1 MRCKTAQ
8 VRRIRFKFMNSQ
20 NFDLSTVNFSKTD
33 GLAAAIIQDATTRQV
48 LMLGYMNADALDKTL
63 AEGVVTFFSRSKN
76 RLWTKGETSGN
87 FLKLVSI
94 KADCDGDTLLI
105 RATPDGPTCHTGTD
119 TCWQEENDLQGTDFL
134 LHLQNIIQKRKAE
147 DPSLSKS
154 YTNSLFQKGI
164 NKIAQK
170 VGEEAVELVIEAKDN
185 DRDLF
190 LGEAA
195 DLMFHYLVLL
205 AAKDFTLEDVLEVL
219 RKRHK

>member
-1 MRCKTAQ
+1 
-8 VRRIRFKFMNSQ
+8 MNSQ

-33 GLAAAIIQDATTRQV
+33 GLAAAIIQDAATRQV
-48 LMLGYMNADALDKTL
+48 LMLGYMNAESLNKTL
-63 AEGVVTFFSRSKN
+63 AEGHVTFFSRSKN

-94 KADCDGDTLLI
+94 KSDCDGDALLI
-105 RATPDGPTCHTGTD
+105 RAEPIGPTCHTGAA

-147 DPSLSKS
+147 DPSVSKS

-205 AAKDFTLEDVLEVL
+205 AAKDFSLEDVLEVL

>member
-1 MRCKTAQ
+1 
-8 VRRIRFKFMNSQ
+8 MNAQ
-20 NFDLSTVNFSKTD
+20 NFDLTTVNFSKTD
-33 GLAAAIIQDATTRQV
+33 GLAAAIIQDVTTRNV
-48 LMLGYMNADALDKTL
+48 LMLGYMNAESLAKTL
-63 AEGVVTFFSRSKN
+63 DEGVVTFFSRSKN

-94 KADCDGDTLLI
+94 KADCDGDALLI
-105 RATPDGPTCHTGTD
+105 RAEPAGATCHTGAD
-119 TCWQEENDLQGTDFL
+119 TCWQEENDLQGSDFL
-134 LHLQNIIQKRKAE
+134 LHLEKIIHDRKAE
-147 DPSLSKS
+147 DPSVSKS

-205 AAKDFTLEDVLEVL
+205 AAKDFTLEDVLAVL